1 MTVSTIHQLGQDTF
15 DREVLRSDRPV
26 LVDFW
31 ADWCQPCHMLAPIV
45 ERLAEQYGDR
55 IKVAKVDIDT
65 NRDLALAYSVN
76 SIPTVLIF
84 TDGRVSERVV
94 GVQPESEYAAA
105 LDALLN

>member
-1 MTVSTIHQLGQDTF
+1 MTSSTIHQLGQDTF

-55 IKVAKVDIDT
+55 IKVVKVDIDT
-65 NRDLALAYSVN
+65 NRDLTLAYSVN
-76 SIPTVLIF
+76 SIPTILIF
-84 TDGRVSERVV
+84 THGQVSDRVV

-105 LDALLN
+105 LDALLK